1 MNCVPL
7 SVSPSNAWFVT
18 KRKKVMPSYT
28 TWKMIYPSF
37 ITRRMVS
44 WGRLLIPEIKKLR
57 ICPACVGQL
66 RLSVA
71 MCVQLCICLRVY
83 LLACSRQRSS
93 PNFIHGYRDQ
103 FGEELIRFSRSWG
116 QRWTHLRK
124 STSGKTKEE
133 VDRQRQGGLQPTGVD
148 AHRSRQSCTGSTS
161 MAEHRTQLG
170 LPAREDYI
178 FVTKALSQK

>member
-1 MNCVPL
+1 MELQKHKANVTLIHMSQVSITDRRVLENCACLHFQRVAWIASLCL
-7 SVSPSNAWFVT
+7 SVRQTRDLWQNE
-18 KRKKVMPSYT
+18 RKLCPDSYT

-44 WGRLLIPEIKKLR
+44 WGRLLIPKIKKLR

-71 MCVQLCICLRVY
+71 MCVQLCICLRVH

-133 VDRQRQGGLQPTGVD
+133 VDRQRQGGL
-148 AHRSRQSCTGSTS
+148 
-161 MAEHRTQLG
+161 
-170 LPAREDYI
+170 
-178 FVTKALSQK
+178 